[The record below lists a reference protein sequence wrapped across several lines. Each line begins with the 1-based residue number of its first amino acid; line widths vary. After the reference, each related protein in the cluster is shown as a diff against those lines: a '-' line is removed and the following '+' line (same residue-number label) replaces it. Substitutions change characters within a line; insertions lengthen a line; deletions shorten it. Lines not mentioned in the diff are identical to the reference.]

1 MKIDHRTFGKRII
14 RFPSF
19 PVDRAVRVWA
29 VHDYVGE
36 QDSVHRLYANTV
48 FSNAVKEYGKF
59 AVVLLFKTLINGRPH
74 ALLYYDLDEGVLRM
88 AWFVQHFSNAA
99 ALADH
104 IAHDIVLAIP
114 HTLSCAK
121 CGSQCAEK
129 SFDAT
134 VFTLAYTQ
142 PVRLLT
148 WRCTACAFVAPWDGR
163 EFGIVNMN
171 NVTLL
176 AFELILEY
184 LELFRES
191 GASVSSWWAAKV
203 AHYIAIFGAQLN
215 EVVDLTKTWTG
226 LRSRLPSWIAAF
238 VYLMRI
244 DAAIFDCMC
253 PPGEKLEM
261 VAADG
266 IVLSIAM
273 SRLKTLQQPWSFG
286 ESVHRASVRT
296 DRNVDPPK
304 RGHEETF
311 VKALRVAIHQR
322 ISLAIALDNANGV
335 VVGNDDAPDGN
346 VADEQD
352 NALDPNRLAAANLVL
367 AQCLAVGS
375 STIVQLLAVIV
386 TDMHDLVP
394 TSRLKPFIDSIHSGK
409 TCTPLSNLIPHAV
422 CTALRDFCRRGGRG
436 GPDDQL

>member
-1 MKIDHRTFGKRII
+1 MRQGRSMKG
-14 RFPSF
+14 
-19 PVDRAVRVWA
+19 
-29 VHDYVGE
+29 
-36 QDSVHRLYANTV
+36 
-48 FSNAVKEYGKF
+48 
-59 AVVLLFKTLINGRPH
+59 
-74 ALLYYDLDEGVLRM
+74 M

-99 ALADH
+99 ALADEIVH
-104 IAHDIVLAIP
+104 GIVLAVP
-114 HTLSCAK
+114 HTLLCAK
-121 CGSQCAEK
+121 CGSRCAK
-129 SFDAT
+129 TSFDAT
-134 VFTLAYTQ
+134 VFTLAHVQ

-148 WRCTACAFVAPWDGR
+148 WRCTACAFVSPWDGR

-203 AHYIAIFGAQLN
+203 AHYIAILSAPPN
-215 EVVDLTKTWTG
+215 EVADLTKTWNG

-244 DAAIFDCMC
+244 DAAIFGCMC

-261 VAADG
+261 VAANG

-273 SRLKTLQQPWSFG
+273 SQLKTLQQPWSGG
-286 ESVHRASVRT
+286 ESVHRASVRA

-311 VKALRVAIHQR
+311 VKALHVAIHRR

-335 VVGNDDAPDGN
+335 IAIDNDDAPDGD
-346 VADEQD
+346 VTDEQ
-352 NALDPNRLAAANLVL
+352 LDRNRLAAANLVL
-367 AQCLAVGS
+367 TQCLAVDS
-375 STIVQLLAVIV
+375 TTIVQLLAVIV
-386 TDMHDLVP
+386 ADMHDLCVLLCA
-394 TSRLKPFIDSIHSGK
+394 TFAVAVVVAHLTASSAHI
-409 TCTPLSNLIPHAV
+409 SNVTH
-422 CTALRDFCRRGGRG
+422 RSCRGFLT
-436 GPDDQL
+436 Q